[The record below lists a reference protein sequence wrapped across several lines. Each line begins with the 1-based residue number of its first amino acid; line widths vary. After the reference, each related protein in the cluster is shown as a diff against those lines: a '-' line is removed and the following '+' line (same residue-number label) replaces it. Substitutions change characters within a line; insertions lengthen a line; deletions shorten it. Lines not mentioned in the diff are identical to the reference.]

1 MTINKT
7 KILSL
12 LTAGL
17 LSVTIPTIASAGCVG
32 TYSFSSCYD
41 NSGNSY
47 SVSRSGGSTLWLAI
61 ITILGVTVQSSTSI
75 GNTTFTRGLSSRG
88 NSWSMTQTGNSIF
101 ELTYMATHLALTT
114 KKYFYE
120 RPSLG
125 AQKSFDPI
133 CTSNQNTN
141 YYFNL
146 QIPLFPILL
155 GMMEEL
161 LKKINLLQIYQNF
174 LSTQSHYLEI
184 NMMRMIW

>member
-47 SVSRSGGSTLWLAI
+47 SVSRIGGSTFMTGYNYNTGSNWS
-61 ITILGVTVQSSTSI
+61 QSSTSI

-101 ELTYMATHLALTT
+101 GIDSY
-114 KKYFYE
+114 
-120 RPSLG
+120 G
-125 AQKSFDPI
+125 NSFSSYD
-133 CTSNQNTN
+133 
-141 YYFNL
+141 
-146 QIPLFPILL
+146 
-155 GMMEEL
+155 
-161 LKKINLLQIYQNF
+161 
-174 LSTQSHYLEI
+174 
-184 NMMRMIW
+184 